1 MSKIVSTSIPYVN
14 SIPHVG
20 HALEYVV
27 TDAYVRHLRL
37 QGDHVLFITGTD
49 DNALK
54 NVQAAETAGVAVKE
68 FVDAHA
74 ESFRKLCD
82 DLGLDTHEFVRTS
95 GNALHTLAAETI
107 WKACSEKGDLIK
119 KTYSG
124 YYCVGCEE
132 FKTEKDLVD
141 GACPIHPG
149 KPLELVSEENYFFT
163 LGKYQEKL
171 EKLLSDDVL
180 KIVPTSRK
188 NEMLSFI
195 RGGLEDFSVSRSV
208 ARAHGWGI
216 PVPGDD
222 SQIMYVWFDALIN
235 YLTGTRYPDTTTWAD
250 ATERTHFV
258 GKDITRFHAV
268 YWPAMLM
275 SAGVELPTHL
285 FSHGFITSGGQKMSK
300 SIGNVISPDELILK
314 YGTEATRYLLL
325 RHVHPTEDTDVTW
338 ERLDEWYTANL
349 VNGLGNLVA
358 RVMKLSETH
367 LSESA
372 RGPVSSY
379 DEQEELKALTN
390 TFCFNQALD
399 HLFERIARIDTL
411 ISENEPYKLIKSDQE
426 HFVEQARDDI
436 KRAVLDLAEIAEGL
450 KPFMPET
457 SKIILTAINE
467 NKKPENLFPRLP

>member
-14 SIPHVG
+14 AKPHIG
-20 HALEYVV
+20 HALEYVE

-37 QGDHVLFITGTD
+37 HGNDVLFITGTD

-54 NVQAAETAGVAVKE
+54 NVQAAQVAGEPVQQ
-68 FVDAHA
+68 FVDRHA
-74 ESFRKLCD
+74 EEFKKLCTS
-82 DLGLDTHEFVRTS
+82 LGIDEHVFVRTS
-95 GNALHTLAAETI
+95 GNDAHTKTAQAI
-107 WKACSEKGDLIK
+107 WEACNTKGDLVK

-132 FKTEKDLVD
+132 FKTEKDLID

-149 KPLELVSEENYFFT
+149 KPLELVSEENYFFK
-163 LGKYQEKL
+163 LGNYQEAL
-171 EKLLSDDVL
+171 EKLLTDDTL

-222 SQIMYVWFDALIN
+222 TQIMYVWFDALIN
-235 YLTGTRYPDTTTWAD
+235 YLTGTGFPDITTWKD

-258 GKDITRFHAV
+258 GKDITRFHAI

-300 SIGNVISPDELILK
+300 SIGNVISPDELIQK

-325 RHVHPTEDTDVTW
+325 RHVHPTEDTDITW

-358 RVMKLSETH
+358 RVMKLVESNLDAYVPADSTPDTAESLEDFNFQQAMDSIWASIQKLDQKITET
-367 LSESA
+367 E
-372 RGPVSSY
+372 PFKVIKV
-379 DEQEELKALTN
+379 DEIKGKAL
-390 TFCFNQALD
+390 LD
-399 HLFERIARIDTL
+399 ELRVELLVIAR
-411 ISENEPYKLIKSDQE
+411 K
-426 HFVEQARDDI
+426 
-436 KRAVLDLAEIAEGL
+436 L
-450 KPFMPET
+450 KPFMPIT
-457 SKIILTAINE
+457 SDAIHDAIVVTNT
-467 NKKPENLFPRLP
+467 KPENLFPRLS

>member
-14 SIPHVG
+14 AKPHIG
-20 HALEYVV
+20 HALEYVE
-27 TDAYVRHLRL
+27 TDAYVRHIRL
-37 QGDHVLFITGTD
+37 QGDEVLFITGTD

-54 NVQAAETAGVAVKE
+54 NVQAAQAAGEPVQQ

-74 ESFRKLCD
+74 EEFKKLCTS
-82 DLGLDTHEFVRTS
+82 LGIDEHVFVRTS
-95 GNALHTLAAETI
+95 GNEAHTKTAQAI
-107 WKACSEKGDLIK
+107 WEACNKKGDLIK

-171 EKLLSDDVL
+171 EKLLVDDVL

-188 NEMLSFI
+188 NEMLAFI

-235 YLTGTRYPDTTTWAD
+235 YLTGTGFPDTTTWHD

-258 GKDITRFHAV
+258 GKDITRFHAI

-300 SIGNVISPDELILK
+300 SIGNVISPDELIEK

-325 RHVHPTEDTDVTW
+325 RHVHPTEDTDITW

-358 RVMKLSETH
+358 RVMKLVETN
-367 LSESA
+367 LD
-372 RGPVSSY
+372 SY
-379 DEQEELKALTN
+379 ATVDSTLAITEALEEFNFQQAMDSIWGRIQKLDQKITETEPFKVIKVDEVKGKTLIDELRVEL
-390 TFCFNQALD
+390 LV
-399 HLFERIARIDTL
+399 IAR
-411 ISENEPYKLIKSDQE
+411 
-426 HFVEQARDDI
+426 R
-436 KRAVLDLAEIAEGL
+436 L

-457 SKIILTAINE
+457 SDLIHGAIVVV

>member
-14 SIPHVG
+14 AKPHIG
-20 HALEYVV
+20 HALEYVE

-37 QGDHVLFITGTD
+37 QGDDVLFITGTD

-54 NVQAAETAGVAVKE
+54 NVQAAQAAGEPVQQ

-74 ESFRKLCD
+74 EEFKKLCTS
-82 DLGLDTHEFVRTS
+82 LGIDEHVFVRTS
-95 GNALHTLAAETI
+95 GNEAHTKTAQAI
-107 WKACSEKGDLIK
+107 WEACNKRGDLIK

-171 EKLLSDDVL
+171 EKLLVDDVL

-188 NEMLSFI
+188 NEMLAFI

-235 YLTGTRYPDTTTWAD
+235 YLTGTGFPETTTWAD

-258 GKDITRFHAV
+258 GKDITRFHAI

-300 SIGNVISPDELILK
+300 SIGNVISPDDLIKK

-325 RHVHPTEDTDVTW
+325 RHVHPTEDTDITW

-358 RVMKLSETH
+358 RVMKLVETS
-367 LSESA
+367 LDAYSA
-372 RGPVSSY
+372 IDSTREVTEALEEFNFQQAMDSIWGRIQRLDQKITETEPFKVIKV
-379 DEQEELKALTN
+379 DEVKGKALLEELRIELV
-390 TFCFNQALD
+390 L
-399 HLFERIARIDTL
+399 IAR
-411 ISENEPYKLIKSDQE
+411 
-426 HFVEQARDDI
+426 R
-436 KRAVLDLAEIAEGL
+436 L

-457 SKIILTAINE
+457 SNLIHDSVVVA
-467 NKKPENLFPRLP
+467 NKKPENLFPRLT

>member
-14 SIPHVG
+14 AKPHIG
-20 HALEYVV
+20 HALEYVE

-37 QGDHVLFITGTD
+37 QGDDVLFITGTD

-54 NVQAAETAGVAVKE
+54 NVQAAQAAGEPVQQ
-68 FVDAHA
+68 FVDSHA
-74 ESFRKLCD
+74 EEFKKLCTS
-82 DLGLDTHEFVRTS
+82 LGIDEHVFVRTS
-95 GNALHTLAAETI
+95 GNEAHTKTAQAI
-107 WKACSEKGDLIK
+107 WEACNKKGDLIQ

-132 FKTEKDLVD
+132 FKTEKDLID

-171 EKLLSDDVL
+171 EKLLVDDVL

-188 NEMLSFI
+188 NEMLAFI

-222 SQIMYVWFDALIN
+222 TQIMYVWFDALIN
-235 YLTGTRYPDTTTWAD
+235 YLTGTGFPDTTTWTD

-258 GKDITRFHAV
+258 GKDITRFHAI

-300 SIGNVISPDELILK
+300 SIGNVISPDELITK

-325 RHVHPTEDTDVTW
+325 RHVHPTEDTDITW

-358 RVMKLSETH
+358 RVMKLAEQY
-367 LSESA
+367 LA
-372 RGPVSSY
+372 APVDCPEVTPFAPVY
-379 DEQEELKALTN
+379 TN
-390 TFCFNQALD
+390 AFTDFAFSTAMDIVWEKIQSCD
-399 HLFERIARIDTL
+399 ERITK
-411 ISENEPYKLIKSDQE
+411 EEPFKVIKVDAEKGKEMIRGLASDVYQIG
-426 HFVEQARDDI
+426 R
-436 KRAVLDLAEIAEGL
+436 LLN
-450 KPFMPET
+450 PFMPVTCELIKE
-457 SKIILTAINE
+457 SVLA
-467 NKKPENLFPRLP
+467 NKKPENLFPRLG